1 VRKDS
6 LVTHNEHR
14 LVSTM
19 QVHKGRSGQITP
31 SFHSAKSSPSTN
43 GSKLSV
49 NLYGRIRKLH

>member
-1 VRKDS
+1 
-6 LVTHNEHR
+6 
-14 LVSTM
+14 M

-31 SFHSAKSSPSTN
+31 SFHSAKSSPCTN